1 MSGNENIRVGSKLIE
16 GGRVYKIFKIEEEII
31 YYKPYFSKKVIYT
44 EKFEREF
51 KKADTSMICSIPKHN
66 LSSTLIRE
74 PLSKKD
80 IQIFLKGLAIEP
92 ENYEIDNNEAKNI
105 LNLNDLKETM
115 KLLCRYW
122 KEKNKTET
130 NFSESKKRVLVAA
143 AERICEEIACVFEIS
158 LEKAE
163 NKLTA
168 ALTP

>member
-31 YYKPYFSKKVIYT
+31 YYKPYFS
-44 EKFEREF
+44 

>member
-31 YYKPYFSKKVIYT
+31 YYKPYFS
-44 EKFEREF
+44 

-143 AERICEEIACVFEIS
+143 AERICEEIACVFELS
-158 LEKAE
+158 L
-163 NKLTA
+163 
-168 ALTP
+168 

>member
-16 GGRVYKIFKIEEEII
+16 GGRVYKIFKIEEKII
-31 YYKPYFSKKVIYT
+31 YYKPYFS
-44 EKFEREF
+44 

-115 KLLCRYW
+115 KLLCRYCW
-122 KEKNKTET
+122 PA
-130 NFSESKKRVLVAA
+130 SSA
-143 AERICEEIACVFEIS
+143 
-158 LEKAE
+158 
-163 NKLTA
+163 
-168 ALTP
+168 